1 MHSVSCRPV
10 SVARNRHVHFHH
22 EGRSYPYLAAVKSER
37 RQQLLRAHW
46 RRYVRPRDFAFV
58 CSANFKCSVV
68 SCSPHHYNNNARVPP
83 TWLTTADQTKA
94 DRGERGERIEGGRE
108 DGDEAA
114 VDAVQDKVMV
124 VDVVVDV
131 AVDVMYI
138 ISVVVMGINR
148 VVDSKE
154 VVAMGIR
161 VVLVVLVL
169 GIKVVVSCY
178 DSNIDQNINR
188 SQATIPHRRQRCR
201 RRRGRS
207 LGLRHC
213 SSPRSATTSTSAT
226 SALRAFIPGLP
237 IACGADNPRAT
248 AILDFRD
255 CEEDCGFCGK
265 PGHPGE
271 PCHTIYCSEKWWAE
285 HHGKAPANV
294 QLRPSEQQRE
304 RLAAMDPFFRNFPS
318 VILPMSKG
326 PQGSHQVPHHQA
338 PHGVKR
344 GFDEVQDEVEVAKNK
359 AAEQMLKRQRDKAM
373 NEVLE
378 MKGKMLVAEQEALE
392 AKKLYLEYKD
402 AADKKQRQVDQLRQ
416 MRAERD
422 AKIEQ
427 RDAQIQAFDQEIS
440 SREDAASRR
449 EEAKYRSL
457 LETLQKEWRAET
469 KRQVEEAVQRI
480 KVEASITVVDHEA
493 AAIAKNDATKGEA
506 IIAEK
511 AALDSNTSVEDAD
524 EAKEE
529 PPLAPSTPPA
539 RPKSP

>member
-1 MHSVSCRPV
+1 MSFRLCLMHSVSCRPV

-161 VVLVVLVL
+161 VVLVLVVL
-169 GIKVVVSCY
+169 GIKVVVSRY

-213 SSPRSATTSTSAT
+213 SSPRSATTSTSVT
-226 SALRAFIPGLP
+226 SALRASIPGLP

-248 AILDFRD
+248 AILTFATAKTTVASVASLDTQESPALRYTAARS
-255 CEEDCGFCGK
+255 GGLSTMAK
-265 PGHPGE
+265 PQQM
-271 PCHTIYCSEKWWAE
+271 CSY
-285 HHGKAPANV
+285 
-294 QLRPSEQQRE
+294 
-304 RLAAMDPFFRNFPS
+304 D
-318 VILPMSKG
+318 
-326 PQGSHQVPHHQA
+326 
-338 PHGVKR
+338 
-344 GFDEVQDEVEVAKNK
+344 
-359 AAEQMLKRQRDKAM
+359 
-373 NEVLE
+373 
-378 MKGKMLVAEQEALE
+378 
-392 AKKLYLEYKD
+392 
-402 AADKKQRQVDQLRQ
+402 
-416 MRAERD
+416 RASSSERD
-422 AKIEQ
+422 W
-427 RDAQIQAFDQEIS
+427 RLWTHSF
-440 SREDAASRR
+440 
-449 EEAKYRSL
+449 
-457 LETLQKEWRAET
+457 ETFRL
-469 KRQVEEAVQRI
+469 
-480 KVEASITVVDHEA
+480 
-493 AAIAKNDATKGEA
+493 
-506 IIAEK
+506 
-511 AALDSNTSVEDAD
+511 
-524 EAKEE
+524 
-529 PPLAPSTPPA
+529 
-539 RPKSP
+539 